1 MEFAFYR
8 DSLFSSLKG
17 GGKGR
22 MLFSL
27 TKRKHSLHYNPRQ
40 EKGQAAKSGPE
51 ITQTRLLPRQ
61 ACFQQIYSTSGKEDT
76 ASWATRFILWTKR
89 YGMHSR
95 VYGASP

>member
-76 ASWATRFILWTKR
+76 ASWTTKFILWINPYETR
-89 YGMHSR
+89 NR
-95 VYGASP
+95 VCGVIQ